1 MEQNSHSSLYQRKKD
16 IDLGF
21 HWNLGNHKSIEKFK
35 AMMDPLVNKDINHGF
50 ALPLPVDILYNISKA
65 SLAPLGCHKQETINE
80 LGIKVPKYRMT
91 HDQSFPGPS
100 GLLVNL
106 RVKKEALPPI
116 MYSSVLLRLKYYCAA
131 YDLIILTL
139 ISSFARLT
147 WMLHTAYRRGHLS
160 SDTAKESLIIYD
172 NILLMALRMTLGG
185 TLCPSLWGYIAETL
199 ADEYNT
205 LLQNWDHISLLDP
218 MPKEVDSPQSLPDSL
233 PFHPALP
240 LSVEVPTNDIGKVD
254 IFLDNS
260 IGITL
265 EINDNAIKVNQAIH
279 S

>member
-1 MEQNSHSSLYQRKKD
+1 
-16 IDLGF
+16 
-21 HWNLGNHKSIEKFK
+21 
-35 AMMDPLVNKDINHGF
+35 
-50 ALPLPVDILYNISKA
+50 
-65 SLAPLGCHKQETINE
+65 
-80 LGIKVPKYRMT
+80 
-91 HDQSFPGPS
+91 
-100 GLLVNL
+100 
-106 RVKKEALPPI
+106 
-116 MYSSVLLRLKYYCAA
+116 
-131 YDLIILTL
+131 
-139 ISSFARLT
+139 
-147 WMLHTAYRRGHLS
+147 
-160 SDTAKESLIIYD
+160 
-172 NILLMALRMTLGG
+172 MALRMTLGG